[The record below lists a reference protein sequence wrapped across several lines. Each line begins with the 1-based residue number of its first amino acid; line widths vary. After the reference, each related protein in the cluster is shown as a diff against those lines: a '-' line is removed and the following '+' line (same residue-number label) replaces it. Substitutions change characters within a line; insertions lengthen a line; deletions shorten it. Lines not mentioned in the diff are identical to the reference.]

1 MATIPQL
8 TIPMFLGTILNW
20 GLFGALFVQVYI
32 YFLAFPTDRAINRIL
47 VVVVFVAEFVQT
59 ATDTRNTIRVFGA
72 GWGHAD
78 VLDDVGWAWF
88 SVPVMGSIVACI
100 GQTVFAWRIYILGR
114 KLYIPALVTIIAAV
128 QLVAGIWA
136 GVQICLVKKFSLVQ
150 SKDSIPISVW
160 LAATSLCDL
169 MIVLGT
175 TFHLIRS
182 RDSEYRRTN
191 AIISRI
197 IKVTVET
204 GVLCALFAFV
214 DLGLFLGYKDTN
226 YHLSIC
232 IWLSKAYSNS
242 IVLLLNSRARIEH
255 RPLEDVGITH
265 DLVFRS
271 GIEPASIQISHSFGD
286 SESIHR
292 IHVGKNKAAVT
303 V

>member
-47 VVVVFVAEFVQT
+47 VAVVFVAELVQT
-59 ATDTRNTIRVFGA
+59 TTDTRNTIRVFGA
-72 GWGHAD
+72 GWGNPD

-88 SVPVMGSIVACI
+88 SVPVMGSIV
-100 GQTVFAWRIYILGR
+100 L
-114 KLYIPALVTIIAAV
+114 IPQQIAAV

-136 GVQICLVKKFSLVQ
+136 GVQLCLVKNFSSVQ
-150 SKDSIPISVW
+150 SKDTIPISVW

-169 MIVLGT
+169 VIVSGT
-175 TFHLIRS
+175 TFHLVRS
-182 RDSEYRRTN
+182 RDPEYRRTN

-214 DLGLFLGYKDTN
+214 DLGLFLGYEDTN

-232 IWLSKAYSNS
+232 SWLSKAYSNS

-255 RPLEDVGITH
+255 RSAEDVVITH

-271 GIEPASIQISHSFGD
+271 GIESASIQVEISHNVGD

-292 IHVGKNKAAVT
+292 IHAGKNKAAVT